1 MTYGGYD
8 MNNILGGI
16 LGNDSL
22 IGRFLGKIGDIIYLN
37 ILFVIFSIP
46 VITLG
51 ASYTAMEYTF
61 MKQLREADTP
71 IFKTFIGS
79 FKSNFK
85 QSTLSWIIV
94 IVLGLIVSV
103 DISAFSEGSALAST
117 PLYYFFILLGV
128 ILGFVSIYIFPVIG
142 SFKNSLKNLW
152 VQSFFLAAKNVPF
165 TLLMCLIIIVPLVFT
180 NYSGAYFIFFASL
193 WLVFG
198 FGLIGY
204 IFSFIFMRIFKP
216 YL

>member
-1 MTYGGYD
+1 
-8 MNNILGGI
+8 MNNILGNI

-22 IGRFLGKIGDIIYLN
+22 IGRFLGKIGDIVYLN
-37 ILFVIFSIP
+37 ILFVVFSIP
-46 VITLG
+46 IITMG

-61 MKQLREADTP
+61 MKQLRESDTP
-71 IFKTFIGS
+71 IFKTFTSS

-85 QSTLSWIIV
+85 QATLSWLIFL
-94 IVLGLIVSV
+94 VLGFIIAV
-103 DISAFSEGSALAST
+103 DISAFSKEGDFSFA
-117 PLYYFFILLGV
+117 PLYYLFILLAV
-128 ILGFVSIYIFPVIG
+128 ILGFVIIYIFPVIG
-142 SFKNSLKNLW
+142 AFKNSLKNLW

-165 TLLMCLIIIVPLVFT
+165 TLLMCLIIVVPLIFT

-204 IFSFIFMRIFKP
+204 IFSFIFMKIFKP